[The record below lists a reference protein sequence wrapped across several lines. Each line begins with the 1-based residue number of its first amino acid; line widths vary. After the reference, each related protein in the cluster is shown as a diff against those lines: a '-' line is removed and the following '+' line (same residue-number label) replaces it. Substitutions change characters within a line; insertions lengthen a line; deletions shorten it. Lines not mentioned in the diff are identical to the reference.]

1 MKSENL
7 KRAVSLSRLLEMKQV
22 AISDTTIGNMRAEII
37 GIISGY
43 FAFEK
48 IPDNIEQKIA
58 ELVEMVTAKVNEQI
72 KEIEKEIE
80 TL

>member
-43 FAFEK
+43 FAFERS
-48 IPDNIEQKIA
+48 
-58 ELVEMVTAKVNEQI
+58 
-72 KEIEKEIE
+72 
-80 TL
+80 

>member
-58 ELVEMVTAKVNEQI
+58 ELVEMVTAKVTEQI

>member
-22 AISDTTIGNMRAEII
+22 AISDTTIANMRAEII

-48 IPDNIEQKIA
+48 IPDNIEQKIT
-58 ELVEMVTAKVNEQI
+58 ELVEMVAAKVTEQI

>member
-58 ELVEMVTAKVNEQI
+58 ELVEIVTAKVNEQI

>member
-58 ELVEMVTAKVNEQI
+58 ELVEIVTAKVTEQI